1 MERLLPQASAAPAD
15 IRSSAFMWLAYY
27 RWRTAAIEAGKDAV
41 EAALASAEDASDP
54 GGRAGALGV
63 LSLLLRDGGDT
74 QGAEDR
80 AREAHR
86 IWGEVGDPWAVAY
99 ADILSARAAVAGERL
114 AAAEG
119 YVAAATARYDEL
131 GFGRGT
137 MWADVTIALIRLGE
151 GRWPEARAHARR
163 ALEAAR
169 QLGDPDSEVESL
181 DVLVAVA
188 RQRGE
193 MAEATELEAAAN
205 RIRRT
210 TAPRTRGRPGEGI
223 TSPR

>member
-1 MERLLPQASAAPAD
+1 M
-15 IRSSAFMWLAYY
+15 
-27 RWRTAAIEAGKDAV
+27 
-41 EAALASAEDASDP
+41 
-54 GGRAGALGV
+54 

-74 QGAEDR
+74 QEAEDR

-86 IWGEVGDPWAVAY
+86 IWSEVGDPWAVAY

-119 YVAAATARYDEL
+119 YVAAASGRYEEL
-131 GFGRGT
+131 GFGRGI
-137 MWADVTIALIRLGE
+137 MWADVTIALIRLSQ
-151 GRWPEARAHARR
+151 GRLPEARSHARR
-163 ALEAAR
+163 GLEVAR

-193 MAEATELEAAAN
+193 MTEATELGAAAN

-210 TAPRTRGRPGEGI
+210 TAPRTRGRTGGEL